1 MQKLVRDN
9 IPEIIER
16 EGGKVVQRVLLDDE
30 YKTELSKKLIEEANE
45 FMRDENIEEL
55 ADVFE
60 VFEAIM
66 RTYGFTQL
74 ELEAARAKKN
84 TTKGAFTK
92 RIYVESVM

>member
-30 YKTELSKKLIEEANE
+30 YKIELSKKLIEEANE

-60 VFEAIM
+60 AIM

-84 TTKGAFTK
+84 TIKGAFTK